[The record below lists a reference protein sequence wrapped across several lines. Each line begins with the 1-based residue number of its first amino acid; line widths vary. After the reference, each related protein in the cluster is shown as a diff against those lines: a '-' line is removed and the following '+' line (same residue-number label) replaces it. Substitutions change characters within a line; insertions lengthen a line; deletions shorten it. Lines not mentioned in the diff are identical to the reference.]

1 MSNDSVHCLH
11 VRQSPG
17 NEPELFGKPVPR
29 SAAVDTPVP
38 ISEAQIVAAAPRAI
52 PTRFPLLI
60 DVRTRLRHRRGMP
73 SPVAIIRPHV
83 SNGYLADGAHSWEG
97 HVLCPSV

>member
-1 MSNDSVHCLH
+1 MSNDSVHYLD

-17 NEPELFGKPVPR
+17 NESELFGKPVPR

-38 ISEAQIVAAAPRAI
+38 ISEAQAVAAAPRAI

-83 SNGYLADGAHSWEG
+83 SNGYPVDGAYS
-97 HVLCPSV
+97 